1 MPAGVKRNPL
11 GSTTVPRSIGPP
23 PQDRQR
29 TFVELVPVLM
39 VTRGENHPPDP
50 SGRAAGIYLG
60 DKFIAGPVRE
70 ESKVTELKNG
80 LDLRLSV
87 AQHRDHP
94 PNPLDVPMP
103 VVRARNSTSSAS
115 QQAVTRVS
123 REIRIWLA
131 SGGE

>member
-1 MPAGVKRNPL
+1 M
-11 GSTTVPRSIGPP
+11 
-23 PQDRQR
+23 
-29 TFVELVPVLM
+29 VELVPVLM
-39 VTRGENHPPDP
+39 VARGDNHPPDP
-50 SGRAAGIYLG
+50 SGRLAGIYLG

-70 ESKVTELKNG
+70 ASKVTELKNG

-131 SGGE
+131 SVGE